1 MILLVIT
8 CPDVYIV
15 MICEVMNSFMKLIN
29 IYICSRGEV
38 ANLVH
43 RLEEMTTESTT
54 EHNNMNELVDY
65 YIYLYYV
72 LFGWFED

>member
-1 MILLVIT
+1 MSDYFSNYMSWCLYSH
-8 CPDVYIV
+8 D
-15 MICEVMNSFMKLIN
+15 
-29 IYICSRGEV
+29 ICSRDEV

-72 LFGWFED
+72 LLG